1 MFVTSEIEYISK
13 YGVEVNVRK
22 DTYNR
27 LTLSIF
33 DFSVLGIIENGE
45 RKEMITRAINNFILK
60 FIVETKLKEAL
71 DEFIGKPIDDSLIYI
86 IQYTIEQKMDYYEN
100 INGLEFS
107 RILGVHI
114 MNYVHGCLLELE
126 TGCVH

>member
-107 RILGVHI
+107 RILGVRI

>member
-1 MFVTSEIEYISK
+1 VFVTSEIEYISK

-33 DFSVLGIIENGE
+33 DFSVLGIIENVE

-107 RILGVHI
+107 RILGVRI

>member
-86 IQYTIEQKMDYYEN
+86 IQYTIEKKMDYYEN

>member
-1 MFVTSEIEYISK
+1 VFVTSEIEYISK

-33 DFSVLGIIENGE
+33 DFSVLGIIENVE

-71 DEFIGKPIDDSLIYI
+71 DEFIGKPIDDSLIYT
-86 IQYTIEQKMDYYEN
+86 IQYTIKQKMDYYEN

>member
-33 DFSVLGIIENGE
+33 DFSVLGIIENVE

-71 DEFIGKPIDDSLIYI
+71 DEFIGKPIDDSLIYT

>member
-1 MFVTSEIEYISK
+1 VFVTSEIEYISK

-107 RILGVHI
+107 RILGVRI

>member
-1 MFVTSEIEYISK
+1 VFVTSEIEYISK

-33 DFSVLGIIENGE
+33 DFSVLGIIENVE

>member
-71 DEFIGKPIDDSLIYI
+71 DEFIGKPIDDSLIYT
-86 IQYTIEQKMDYYEN
+86 IQYTIKQKMDYYEN

>member
-33 DFSVLGIIENGE
+33 DFSVLGIIENVE

>member
-1 MFVTSEIEYISK
+1 VFVTSEIEYISK

-71 DEFIGKPIDDSLIYI
+71 DEFIGKPIDDSLIYT
-86 IQYTIEQKMDYYEN
+86 IQYTIKQKMDYYEN

>member
-33 DFSVLGIIENGE
+33 DFSVLGIIENVE

-71 DEFIGKPIDDSLIYI
+71 DEFIGKPIDDSLIYT
-86 IQYTIEQKMDYYEN
+86 IQYTIKQKMDYYEN

>member
-33 DFSVLGIIENGE
+33 DFSVLGIIENVE

-71 DEFIGKPIDDSLIYI
+71 DEFIGKPIDDSLIYT
-86 IQYTIEQKMDYYEN
+86 IQYTIEKKMDYYEN
-100 INGLEFS
+100 INGIEFS

>member
-33 DFSVLGIIENGE
+33 DFSVLSIIENGE

>member
-1 MFVTSEIEYISK
+1 MFVTSEVEYISK

-33 DFSVLGIIENGE
+33 DFSVLSIIENGE

>member
-1 MFVTSEIEYISK
+1 VFVTSEIEYISK

-33 DFSVLGIIENGE
+33 DFSVLGIIENVE

-71 DEFIGKPIDDSLIYI
+71 DEFIGKPIDDSLIYT
-86 IQYTIEQKMDYYEN
+86 IQYTIEKKMDYYEN
-100 INGLEFS
+100 INGIEFS

>member
-1 MFVTSEIEYISK
+1 VFVTSEIEYISK

-71 DEFIGKPIDDSLIYI
+71 DEFIGKPIDDSLIYT
-86 IQYTIEQKMDYYEN
+86 IQYTIEKKMDYYEN
-100 INGLEFS
+100 INGIEFS

>member
-1 MFVTSEIEYISK
+1 VFVTSEIEYISK

>member
-71 DEFIGKPIDDSLIYI
+71 DEFIGKPIDDSLIYT
-86 IQYTIEQKMDYYEN
+86 IQYTIEKKMDYYEN
-100 INGLEFS
+100 INGIEFS

>member
-33 DFSVLGIIENGE
+33 DFSVLSIIENGE

-71 DEFIGKPIDDSLIYI
+71 DEFIGKPIDYSLIYI

>member
-1 MFVTSEIEYISK
+1 VFVTSEIEYISK

-33 DFSVLGIIENGE
+33 DFSVLSIIENGE